1 MWVYAESSGNFR
13 NPGFFFHLQEINI
26 ECFHL
31 SSVQNVFKL
40 PVRCVVQVFRQN
52 YHTNILSLN
61 MFLCSFQFILQEVLS
76 RNWLCILT
84 AKLHKRHESLMF
96 LVSVHDF
103 AFFIKGSKYLCKACW
118 INSQSA
124 RLLAKNTQRWEATA
138 ASSFLGERVQRCRPL
153 DTGQVRASQVF
164 WLCLLRRCWVDCVS
178 SKLLYME
185 NAELAWPRFSRL
197 GRKWSRSAMSNSLQ
211 PHGL

>member
-138 ASSFLGERVQRCRPL
+138 ASLSRGKGQQKQITSSCILTYRTLGVILPCFGLCWFHRRNAASAFFFIIFLTFFLLEYSCFTMLLTSSF
-153 DTGQVRASQVF
+153 
-164 WLCLLRRCWVDCVS
+164 
-178 SKLLYME
+178 
-185 NAELAWPRFSRL
+185 
-197 GRKWSRSAMSNSLQ
+197 
-211 PHGL
+211 